1 MTEELSVEVFQ
12 RLVQLAALEL
22 DETESEYLRKQ
33 LINQLKSIEELSSIP
48 VEESIP
54 PARHGVSFPKDISPA
69 LRPDKW
75 IPYPNPDDILAQAPQ
90 TEERYYVVPEIPHT
104 KLD

>member
-1 MTEELSVEVFQ
+1 MTEELSAEVFQ
-12 RLVQLAALEL
+12 RLVHLAALEL

-33 LINQLKSIEELSSIP
+33 LNNQLKSIDELSSIP
-48 VEESIP
+48 VDVSVP
-54 PARHGVSFPKDISPA
+54 PARHGVPFPEEISPA
-69 LRPDKW
+69 LRPDQW
-75 IPYPNPDDILAQAPQ
+75 IPYPNPDEILAQAPQ